1 MRRDHRRIASLPFV
15 LISMSLVTAIISSLG
30 APFIPIIAR
39 QFHVSVSTAQWSL
52 TLALFAG
59 AVGSPVMG
67 RLGDGRY
74 RKLTTVAGLVV
85 VATGCVLA
93 GLASDFPLLLIGRTM
108 QGVGIG
114 LVPLGMATARD
125 EMPAGQAASTV
136 AILSVTGAAGIGA
149 GYPLSGL
156 IADAWGMQGAFW
168 FGAIATS
175 VITLGVLV
183 VLPSTADRR
192 HSVRLDLIGASLLTA
207 GLVMLLVGIAQ
218 GSVWGWTSM
227 RTALFLIVGVVLLAG
242 WAAQQ
247 MHVLKPLVEVRLLRH
262 PAVLAANTC
271 GLVLGGAM
279 YMSLSGVVEFV
290 QTPRSAGYGFSA
302 SVVIAGTV
310 LVPMSL
316 CMVFGSRLLPLLMGR
331 IGAKKVLMA
340 GSLEV
345 ALGAAVFA
353 LFHGE
358 LFEAFVLMG
367 LMGAGLGVTFAAIPG
382 LIVSAVPTT
391 ETGSALGF
399 YQVVRSVG
407 FSVGS
412 ALVASV
418 LSGTLR
424 TTGLPTVG
432 EYSTLF
438 WISAAVCVAS
448 AGLTWALPTPKAPS
462 NQALPVADAAP
473 LG

>member
-1 MRRDHRRIASLPFV
+1 
-15 LISMSLVTAIISSLG
+15 MSLVTAIISSLG

-39 QFHVSVSTAQWSL
+39 QFRVSVSTAQWSL

-59 AVGSPVMG
+59 AIGSPVMG
-67 RLGDGRY
+67 RLGDGRH
-74 RKLTTVAGLVV
+74 RKLTTVGGLVV
-85 VATGCVLA
+85 VGTGCVLA
-93 GLASDFPLLLIGRTM
+93 ALAPDFAVLLVGRTM

-125 EMPAGQAASTV
+125 EMPAAKVASTV

-156 IADAWGMQGAFW
+156 IADAWGIEGAFW
-168 FGAIATS
+168 FGAIATGT
-175 VITLGVLV
+175 ILLGVIA
-183 VLPSTADRR
+183 VLPSTAGRR
-192 HSVRLDLIGASLLTA
+192 HSPRLDLLGASVLTIS
-207 GLVMLLVGIAQ
+207 LVTLLVGIAQ
-218 GSVWGWTSM
+218 GSGWGWTSLE
-227 RTALFLIVGVVLLAG
+227 TAGFLVVGIVLLVV
-242 WAAQQ
+242 WAVQQ
-247 MHVLKPLVEVRLLRH
+247 MHVAHPLVEVRLLRH
-262 PAVLAANTC
+262 PAVLAANAC

-279 YMSLSGVVEFV
+279 YMSLTGAVEFV
-290 QTPRSAGYGFSA
+290 QAPRSVGYGFSA
-302 SVVIAGTV
+302 SVVVAGTV

-316 CMVFGSRLLPLLMGR
+316 CMVFGSRLLPVLMNR
-331 IGAKKVLMA
+331 IGAKRVLMA

-345 ALGAAVFA
+345 GLGAAVFA
-353 LFHGE
+353 VFHGQ

-382 LIVSAVPTT
+382 LIVSAVPPS

-407 FSVGS
+407 FAVGS
-412 ALVASV
+412 ALAASEVSGV
-418 LSGTLR
+418 LKS
-424 TTGLPTVG
+424 TGLPTVG
-432 EYSTLF
+432 EYTTLF

-448 AGLTWALPTPKAPS
+448 AGVTWALPTPRTPAGHAPP
-462 NQALPVADAAP
+462 AADAAP